1 MTVFQHHIYEYRKG
15 LRNLVLHTMPASQL
29 KDIEDCLCRK
39 GIDFVAYPLGATR
52 VNVFFGAGDCVEVIR
67 RIGKPSLSEYSP
79 EEDFILGT
87 MLGYD
92 KLQQCRRYLRNKSAR
107 KADEAFFR
115 IQEDGKPR
123 LELMKTA

>member
-15 LRNLVLHTMPASQL
+15 LRNLVLHTMPASQR
-29 KDIEDCLCRK
+29 KNIEDCLRRK
-39 GIDFVAYPLGATR
+39 GIEFVLYPLGATR
-52 VNVFFGAGDCVEVIR
+52 VNVFFGARGCVEVIR

-92 KLQQCRRYLRNKSAR
+92 NLRQCSRYLRNKSGG
-107 KADEAFFR
+107 KTDEAFFR
-115 IQEDGKPR
+115 GKKGEEPR